1 MQKVAVILSLLVCAA
16 CAAAARPQPSIEQQQ
31 VTALVAK
38 AKTRQY
44 KNTQPTIGILTQPCT
59 TCPGRSYIAAS
70 YVKWVEAAGG
80 RVVPIRFYATDA
92 ELYRLFKSVNG
103 LVFPGGLTWLW
114 LDAPYVITA
123 RKLFNWA
130 IEANDKGDVFPVS
143 GHAHSPV
150 QNSPVHI
157 AAVPSGCQQWSLH
170 KYPLW

>member
-1 MQKVAVILSLLVCAA
+1 MSNLAGHNGV
-16 CAAAARPQPSIEQQQ
+16 PS
-31 VTALVAK
+31 
-38 AKTRQY
+38 R
-44 KNTQPTIGILTQPCT
+44 
-59 TCPGRSYIAAS
+59 
-70 YVKWVEAAGG
+70 
-80 RVVPIRFYATDA
+80 RFYATDA